1 MTNNFAKYKLIKT
14 TSAKASSYT
23 DKKLQSGMD
32 YYYLVRAYKTVG
44 NSKYYIDEGV
54 YANLSFEM
62 TTVNRISYAN
72 GKSEVKLAAGICRKG
87 LSG

>member
-1 MTNNFAKYKLIKT
+1 
-14 TSAKASSYT
+14 
-23 DKKLQSGMD
+23 MD

-72 GKSEVKLAAGICRKG
+72 GKMKLSWQPMIPLRDG
-87 LSG
+87 LLKTIDYFKSQL

>member
-1 MTNNFAKYKLIKT
+1 
-14 TSAKASSYT
+14 
-23 DKKLQSGMD
+23 MD

-62 TTVNRISYAN
+62 TTVNSNFLCKR
-72 GKSEVKLAAGICRKG
+72 
-87 LSG
+87 